1 MLVLGSSR
9 KISSLVLS
17 VIMVAGSLTFAIPGA
32 MPEAEASDPF
42 IAQIQYM
49 PFNFSPRGW
58 AFCDGQLL
66 QISQN
71 TALFS
76 LVGTIYGGDGRTTFG
91 IPDMRGRLLMHEGTG
106 PGLTPHPLGQRG
118 GTETVTLTL
127 NQLPSHLHQVSAPPS
142 ITSDI
147 LVSNSPGNTALP
159 IGNSFGSGFARA
171 YSTQIPDVQMHSDSV
186 SFNNIQTTA
195 TGGGGPH
202 NNLPPY
208 LVVNCNIALQGVFPS
223 RN

>member
-9 KISSLVLS
+9 KVSSLILS
-17 VIMVAGSLTFAIPGA
+17 VIMVAGGLTFAMPGTI
-32 MPEAEASDPF
+32 PEAEASEPF

-49 PFNFSPRGW
+49 PYNFAPRGW

-66 QISQN
+66 QISQH
-71 TALFS
+71 TALFA
-76 LVGTIYGGDGRTTFG
+76 LVGTIYGGDGRTTLG
-91 IPDMRGRLLMHEGTG
+91 IPDMRGRLLMHPGNG
-106 PGLTPHPLGQRG
+106 PGLTPHVLGERG

-127 NQLPSHLHQVSAPPS
+127 NQLPSHSHQVTAPTS

-147 LVSNSPGNTALP
+147 LVSNSPANTALP
-159 IGNSFGSGFARA
+159 NGNSFGSGFARA
-171 YSTQIPDVQMHSDSV
+171 YSTQIPDVQMHSDSIL
-186 SFNNIQTTA
+186 FNDETGTI
-195 TGGGGPH
+195 GGGGAH

-208 LVVNCNIALQGVFPS
+208 LVVNCNIALTGLFPS